1 MNKYLSLIFIM
12 TLFVSTFSKCAYRV
26 DDPKDIP
33 VTLDD
38 SNNDIFDTP
47 NLVNCQ

>member
-1 MNKYLSLIFIM
+1 MEASSRIVIVAMIIVLAL
-12 TLFVSTFSKCAYRV
+12 SKCTYRV

-38 SNNDIFDTP
+38 SNNDIF
-47 NLVNCQ
+47 

>member
-1 MNKYLSLIFIM
+1 MNKFLSLIFIM
-12 TLFVSTFSKCAYRV
+12 TIIVSTFSKCAYRV
-26 DDPKDIP
+26 DDPKLIP

-47 NLVNCQ
+47 TLINCQ